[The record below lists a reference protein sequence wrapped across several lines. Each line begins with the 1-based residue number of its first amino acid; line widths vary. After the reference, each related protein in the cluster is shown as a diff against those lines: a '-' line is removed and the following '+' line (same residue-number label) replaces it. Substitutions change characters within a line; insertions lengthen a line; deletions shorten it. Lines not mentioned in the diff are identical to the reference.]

1 MITTILQ
8 SLDPA
13 KLASIKSSLI
23 DDGIQRVPVD
33 QAGEIHMVDAC
44 GVTLNVRFRV
54 VGQVD
59 ISHDEIAHLS
69 GKTREQVDALTAV
82 EVERDAPFLTPVLA
96 KVQAVAADAAGYA
109 HQWPSEPW
117 KQPEPIQGA
126 DVEQ

>member
-1 MITTILQ
+1 MITTIL
-8 SLDPA
+8 SALDPA

-23 DDGIQRVPVD
+23 SDGIRRIPVD
-33 QAGEIHMVDAC
+33 QAGEIQVVNAC
-44 GVTLNVRFRV
+44 GATLTLRFRA

-59 ISHDEIAHLS
+59 ISHDEIAALS
-69 GKTREQVDALTAV
+69 GKTREQIDALTAV
-82 EVERDAPFLTPVLA
+82 EVEQAAPFLAPVLA

-126 DVEQ
+126 DAEQ